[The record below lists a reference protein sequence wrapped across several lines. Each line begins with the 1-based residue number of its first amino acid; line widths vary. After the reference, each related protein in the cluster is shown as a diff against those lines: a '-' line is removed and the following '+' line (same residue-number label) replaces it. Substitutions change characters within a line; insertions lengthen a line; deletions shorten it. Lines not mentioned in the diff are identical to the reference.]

1 MLAAN
6 YNSLYHPPT
15 EGINVSVSASR
26 NTSHLAEVVVI
37 IVDLRLG
44 SPHAGVHVDKLQQSS
59 GDTYTQARIQIWQ
72 NKWPQMI
79 STLDV

>member
-6 YNSLYHPPT
+6 HNSLYYVPVPCTMYHPPT
-15 EGINVSVSASR
+15 EGINVSVTASR

-59 GDTYTQARIQIWQ
+59 GDTH
-72 NKWPQMI
+72 
-79 STLDV
+79 SSSH

>member
-1 MLAAN
+1 MLAAIHD
-6 YNSLYHPPT
+6 SLYHPPT
-15 EGINVSVSASR
+15 EGINVGVTASR

-59 GDTYTQARIQIWQ
+59 GHTY
-72 NKWPQMI
+72 
-79 STLDV
+79 SSSH